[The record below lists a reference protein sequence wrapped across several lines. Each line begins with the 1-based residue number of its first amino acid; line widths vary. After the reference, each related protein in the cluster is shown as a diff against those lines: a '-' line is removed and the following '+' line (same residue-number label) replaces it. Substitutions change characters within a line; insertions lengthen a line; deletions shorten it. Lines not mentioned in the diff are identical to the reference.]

1 MEILFSILHVVTAVF
16 LIGPMAILPMTAMR
30 ALRAKSGGQV
40 ASLAKSTS
48 TFSLLS
54 LIVVFFGFAIMGMSG
69 GALSITTPWILIS
82 ILVYGIA
89 LMLNL
94 FVVVP
99 TMRRAAEELPIGYG
113 GLPAGGEK
121 PMGYGR
127 IAATSGMSAVLLAVV
142 VVLMVWKP

>member
-1 MEILFSILHVVTAVF
+1 MEILFSVLHVVTAVF

-30 ALRAKSGGQV
+30 ALRAKSGEQV

-48 TFSLLS
+48 TFSVLS
-54 LIVVFFGFAIMGMSG
+54 LIVVFFGFGIMGMSS

-99 TMRRAAEELPIGYG
+99 AMNRAAEELP
-113 GLPAGGEK
+113 AGGGMTHSGGK
-121 PMGYGR
+121 PAAYGR
-127 IAATSGMSAVLLAVV
+127 IAATSGMSAVLLLLV